1 MDNITKKTI
10 NFRGQ
15 LIPLD
20 KPIVMGIL
28 NVTPDSFYDGGQYTY
43 EESIVRRAKEILEQG
58 GTIIDV
64 GAYSSRPGAEHISQD
79 EEMRRL
85 DKALTAI
92 RKELPEA
99 IISVDTFRPQ
109 IAELVLRDFDVQMI
123 NDIMGGGDDMVMYNV
138 IAKWN
143 VPYVLMHIQGTPQ
156 TMQQNPHYED
166 VVQEIVLYF
175 AERLHRLRGQHVND
189 VVLDPGFGFG
199 KTLEHNYQIMAKLEV
214 FKQLFPEPL
223 LVGVSRKSMIFRLLG
238 TTPAQALNGTTV
250 LNTIAL
256 LKGADILRVHDVREA
271 VEAITIVEKMK
282 ELQVE

>member
-1 MDNITKKTI
+1 MDNITKKTM

-15 LIPLD
+15 MVTFD
-20 KPIVMGIL
+20 SPIVMGIL
-28 NVTPDSFYDGGQYTY
+28 NVTPDSFYDGGRYTY
-43 EESIVRRAKEILEQG
+43 EQAIAHRAQEILDQG

-64 GAYSSRPGAEHISQD
+64 GAYSSRPGAEDISQD

-85 DKALTAI
+85 DKALSAI

-109 IAELVLRDFDVQMI
+109 VAEMVLKDFGVQMI
-123 NDIMGGGDDMVMYNV
+123 NDIMGGGEDRKMYNV

-143 VPYVLMHIQGTPQ
+143 VPYVLMHIKGTPQ
-156 TMQQNPHYED
+156 TMQQNPHYND
-166 VVQEIVLYF
+166 VVQEIILYF
-175 AERLHRLRGQHVND
+175 AERLHQLRGLHIND

-199 KTLEHNYQIMAKLEV
+199 KTLDHNYQIMAKLEV

-223 LVGVSRKSMIFRLLG
+223 MVGISRKSMIFRLLNIS
-238 TTPAQALNGTTV
+238 PDKALNGTTV
-250 LNTIAL
+250 LNTISL

-271 VEAITIVEKMK
+271 VEAIKIVEKMK
-282 ELQVE
+282 EQDSN